1 MPYVISMGSP
11 MWTLNANDLF
21 WFVFGIIRFKISL
34 WCSCHIG
41 LSADVSYMG
50 DAIFTAISE
59 EHMRIPKKKLGTKV
73 FWEHF
78 FREKTWKMHFHCVH
92 TFMFV
97 CITTHLFRFTCI
109 HYLHTNA
116 MLHAISSCICELSSP
131 ACINKQGEE
140 ETVRT
145 SWKTWLYFPWHHSSG
160 INSVNVSLSFFSS
173 PVQGLTHM
181 ATARHN
187 AVLQGFH
194 VAWCQN
200 LCFAFPPRANLSH
213 PFLTQSSL
221 GLQVF
226 LGMDPCTPVW

>member
-1 MPYVISMGSP
+1 M
-11 MWTLNANDLF
+11 L
-21 WFVFGIIRFKISL
+21 II
-34 WCSCHIG
+34 W
-41 LSADVSYMG
+41 A
-50 DAIFTAISE
+50 
-59 EHMRIPKKKLGTKV
+59 MRYSQQYLQNTCACQNLRTKV

-78 FREKTWKMHFHCVH
+78 LREKTEKIHFHWIH

-116 MLHAISSCICELSSP
+116 TLHAISSCICELSSP
-131 ACINKQGEE
+131 ACINKKGEE
-140 ETVRT
+140 ETVHT
-145 SWKTWLYFPWHHSSG
+145 NWKTWLYFPWHHSSG

-173 PVQGLTHM
+173 LVQGRNHM
-181 ATARHN
+181 ATARHI

-221 GLQVF
+221 GGASVPGNGPMHSCLVKQQIIN
-226 LGMDPCTPVW
+226 MHR

>member
-1 MPYVISMGSP
+1 M
-11 MWTLNANDLF
+11 F
-21 WFVFGIIRFKISL
+21 IIWAMR
-34 WCSCHIG
+34 
-41 LSADVSYMG
+41 Y
-50 DAIFTAISE
+50 SE
-59 EHMRIPKKKLGTKV
+59 QYLQNTCACQNLRTKV
-73 FWEHF
+73 FWERF
-78 FREKTWKMHFHCVH
+78 FREKTWKIYFHCIH

-116 MLHAISSCICELSSP
+116 TLHAISSCICELSSP

-140 ETVRT
+140 ETVHT
-145 SWKTWLYFPWHHSSG
+145 NWKTWLYFPWHHSSG
-160 INSVNVSLSFFSS
+160 INSVNVSLSFYSS
-173 PVQGLTHM
+173 LVQGRNHM
-181 ATARHN
+181 ATARHI

-221 GLQVF
+221 GGCKSSWEWTHTLLSGKTANNKYAQIKQQLDF
-226 LGMDPCTPVW
+226 YWCSCKSAHEMAEWTT